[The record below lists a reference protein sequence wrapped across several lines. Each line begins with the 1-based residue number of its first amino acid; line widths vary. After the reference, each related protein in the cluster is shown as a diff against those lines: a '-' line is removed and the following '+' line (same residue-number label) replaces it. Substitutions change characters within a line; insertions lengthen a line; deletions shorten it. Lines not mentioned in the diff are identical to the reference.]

1 MGAARVILALSL
13 PGGYALPIGMCV
25 LLLMI
30 LVFIALYLLSL
41 ARAQSEREL
50 RALLRRDPRL
60 YIERLENNRRLKLVF
75 RPAVLLLYKLEG
87 YMSLNDDGKCREL
100 IAKLDGM
107 KLQPHDRLQFYQ
119 TKLSFY
125 AYAGDGEQAKA
136 TLTQLEDFL
145 HKSGADEVDQY
156 KKLLRQAR
164 QIVAVYVDKD
174 ISMLPKLQRQAAATK
189 DGADRGLLQFR
200 IAKLSHYAG
209 NEDQAEVYLNR
220 AAKNLKNTAYS
231 VIIDSALED
240 HSVLERY

>member
-13 PGGYALPIGMCV
+13 PGGYALPIGMRV
-25 LLLMI
+25 LLMI

-50 RALLRRDPRL
+50 RALLRCDPRL

-107 KLQPHDRLQFYQ
+107 KLQPRDRLQFYQ

-164 QIVAVYVDKD
+164 QIVVVYVDKD

-209 NEDQAEVYLNR
+209 DEDQAEVYLNR

>member
-25 LLLMI
+25 LLMI

-107 KLQPHDRLQFYQ
+107 KLQPRDRLQFYQ

-220 AAKNLKNTAYS
+220 ASKNLKNTAYS

>member
-25 LLLMI
+25 LLMI

-107 KLQPHDRLQFYQ
+107 KLQPRDRLQFYQ

-125 AYAGDGEQAKA
+125 AYAGDGEQAKT

-240 HSVLERY
+240 HSVLERF

>member
-25 LLLMI
+25 LLMI

-107 KLQPHDRLQFYQ
+107 KLQPRDRLQFYQ

-125 AYAGDGEQAKA
+125 AYAGDGDQAKA

-145 HKSGADEVDQY
+145 HKSGANEVDQY

>member
-25 LLLMI
+25 LLMI

-107 KLQPHDRLQFYQ
+107 KLQPRDRLQFYQ

-174 ISMLPKLQRQAAATK
+174 ISMLPKLQRQAAAPK

>member
-25 LLLMI
+25 LLMI

-107 KLQPHDRLQFYQ
+107 KLQPRDRLQFYQ

-156 KKLLRQAR
+156 KKMLRQAR

>member
-25 LLLMI
+25 LLMI

-107 KLQPHDRLQFYQ
+107 KLQPRDRLQFYQ
-119 TKLSFY
+119 TKLSIY

>member
-25 LLLMI
+25 LLMI

-50 RALLRRDPRL
+50 RALLRRDPQL

-107 KLQPHDRLQFYQ
+107 KLQPRDRLQFYQ

-209 NEDQAEVYLNR
+209 DEDQAEVYLNR

>member
-25 LLLMI
+25 LLMI

-107 KLQPHDRLQFYQ
+107 KLQPRDRLQFYQ

-200 IAKLSHYAG
+200 IAKLSHHAG

>member
-25 LLLMI
+25 LLMI

-107 KLQPHDRLQFYQ
+107 KLQPRDRLQFYQ

-125 AYAGDGEQAKA
+125 AYAGDGDQAKA

>member
-25 LLLMI
+25 LLMI

-87 YMSLNDDGKCREL
+87 YMSLTDDGKCREL
-100 IAKLDGM
+100 IAKLAGM
-107 KLQPHDRLQFYQ
+107 KLQPRDRLQFYQ

>member
-25 LLLMI
+25 LLMI

-107 KLQPHDRLQFYQ
+107 KLQPRDRLQFYQ

-125 AYAGDGEQAKA
+125 AYAGDGGQAKA

-209 NEDQAEVYLNR
+209 DEDQAEVYLNR

>member
-1 MGAARVILALSL
+1 MGAAHVILALSL

-25 LLLMI
+25 LLMI

-41 ARAQSEREL
+41 ARAQSEQEL
-50 RALLRRDPRL
+50 RALLQRDPQL

-75 RPAVLLLYKLEG
+75 RQAVLLLYKLEG
-87 YMSLNDDGKCREL
+87 YMSLNDDESCREL
-100 IAKLDGM
+100 IAKLDSM
-107 KLQPHDRLQFYQ
+107 KLQPRDRLQFYQ

-125 AYAGDGEQAKA
+125 AYAGDGERAKE

-209 NEDQAEVYLNR
+209 DEDQAEVYLNR

>member
-1 MGAARVILALSL
+1 MSAASVILALSL
-13 PGGYALPIGMCV
+13 PGGYALPMGMCV
-25 LLLMI
+25 LLMI

-50 RALLRRDPRL
+50 RALLQRDPRL

-100 IAKLDGM
+100 IAKLEGM
-107 KLQPHDRLQFYQ
+107 KLQPRDRLQFYQ

-125 AYAGDGEQAKA
+125 AYAGDGELAKE

-145 HKSGADEVDQY
+145 HKSGADEIDQY

-209 NEDQAEVYLNR
+209 DEDQTEVYLNR

-240 HSVLERY
+240 HTVLERY

>member
-25 LLLMI
+25 LLMI

-50 RALLRRDPRL
+50 RALLQRDPRL

-107 KLQPHDRLQFYQ
+107 KLQPRDRLQFYQ

-209 NEDQAEVYLNR
+209 DEDQAEVYLNR

>member
-1 MGAARVILALSL
+1 MRAARVILALSL

-25 LLLMI
+25 LLMI

-107 KLQPHDRLQFYQ
+107 KLQPRDRLQFYQ

-209 NEDQAEVYLNR
+209 NENQAEVYLNR

>member
-25 LLLMI
+25 LLMI

-50 RALLRRDPRL
+50 RALLQRDPRL

-87 YMSLNDDGKCREL
+87 YMSLNDYGKCREL

-107 KLQPHDRLQFYQ
+107 KLQPRDRLQFYQ

-209 NEDQAEVYLNR
+209 DEDQAEVYLNR

>member
-25 LLLMI
+25 LLMI

-107 KLQPHDRLQFYQ
+107 KLQPRDRLQFYQ

-145 HKSGADEVDQY
+145 HKSGADDVDQY

-164 QIVAVYVDKD
+164 QIVTVYVDKD